1 MLKYENYANV
11 GDTIRAYDF
20 YGNLEAYVQGKVLD
34 KGWIKHPTMGH
45 EMYEGYTIRVEVDG
59 VQEDFGRE
67 GDIAYVAFET
77 SLDYDGRVRLVIDD
91 NDAEYNLAIAL
102 MREYA

>member
-20 YGNLEAYVQGKVLD
+20 YGNKEAYVQGKVLE
-34 KGWIKHPTMGH
+34 KGWIKHPKLGYD
-45 EMYEGYTIRVEVDG
+45 MYEGFTMRVEVDG
-59 VQEDFGRE
+59 ADFGRE

>member
-1 MLKYENYANV
+1 MLKYENLANI

-20 YGNLEAYVQGKVLD
+20 YGNKEAYVQGKVLD
-34 KGWIKHPTMGH
+34 KGWIKHPTLGY

-77 SLDYDGRVRLVIDD
+77 SLDYDGRVELIDWD
-91 NDAEYNLAIAL
+91 NRAEEELAIQMMKEFA
-102 MREYA
+102 

>member
-20 YGNLEAYVQGKVLD
+20 FGNKEAFIQGKVTA
-34 KGWIKHPTMGH
+34 KGEVCDAKGRYIFL
-45 EMYEGYTIRVEVDG
+45 GYTIRVEEDSM
-59 VQEDFGRE
+59 QEDFGRE
-67 GDIAYVAFET
+67 GEVAYIPFET
-77 SLDYDGRVRLVIDD
+77 TMDYDGRVRLVIDD
-91 NDAEYNLAIAL
+91 NDAEYNYAIAL